1 MQAAC
6 DTPIAR
12 VTGCI
17 YPLVVV
23 VVVVVVVFL
32 TLTRAI
38 KSVVTGQASVTL
50 EWKKYHRERK
60 KKKKKREPEWHTPPS
75 TGWYIPEGQ
84 QDDVKYPG

>member
-60 KKKKKREPEWHTPPS
+60 KKKKNESQSGTPPLAPAGIYQRVNR
-75 TGWYIPEGQ
+75 TM
-84 QDDVKYPG
+84 